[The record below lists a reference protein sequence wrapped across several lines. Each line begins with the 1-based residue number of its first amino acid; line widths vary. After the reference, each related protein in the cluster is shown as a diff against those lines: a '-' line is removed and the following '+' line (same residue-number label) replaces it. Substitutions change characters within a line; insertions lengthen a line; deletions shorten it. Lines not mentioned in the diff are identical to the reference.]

1 MNNFNYLVALEVFL
15 HYNSTKCSVAVLTAF
30 AKNHGCKEE
39 MVDKVVN
46 AVIAEYILSIIAP
59 RDGNTKY
66 GVANGGGH
74 VTPLNPTCEI
84 LINILV
90 GERFTDLSEDRAR
103 KLIESLIH
111 NSALK
116 IDENSALFKIKDLTL
131 CQLVSLD

>member
-1 MNNFNYLVALEVFL
+1 MNNFNYLVALEGFL
-15 HYNSTKCSVAVLTAF
+15 HYNSTKCSVAVLTSL
-30 AKNHGCKEE
+30 AKNYGCKEE

-59 RDGNTKY
+59 SDGNTKV
-66 GVANGGGH
+66 GVANSGGYDIP
-74 VTPLNPTCEI
+74 TNPTCEK
-84 LINILV
+84 LINSLV
-90 GERFTDLSEDRAR
+90 GERFTDLSENRAR

-111 NSALK
+111 NSALN

>member
-1 MNNFNYLVALEVFL
+1 
-15 HYNSTKCSVAVLTAF
+15 
-30 AKNHGCKEE
+30 

-59 RDGNTKY
+59 SDGNTKD

-90 GERFTDLSEDRAR
+90 GERFTDLSEDRTYLWR
-103 KLIESLIH
+103 GEIRRR
-111 NSALK
+111 
-116 IDENSALFKIKDLTL
+116 D
-131 CQLVSLD
+131 CQKNGMFR